1 MISVFIGD
9 LILAWG
15 KGGARLPAVGKRRGK
30 INAEAAESAKFAEE
44 RGDGN
49 SNFRTGSGLD
59 RKSVR
64 FALTLNRHCTRG
76 QFYRGTLL
84 EFGVK
89 DKEGRLRIIR
99 YKAKEVEGERRKPF
113 GQEIVRKCH
122 VTA

>member
-1 MISVFIGD
+1 VGD
-9 LILAWG
+9 GFVAG
-15 KGGARLPAVGKRRGK
+15 KFERAGKGLCWLNDFGLHWRFNFSMGQGGARLPAVGKRRGK

-76 QFYRGTLL
+76 QFYRGTLG

-89 DKEGRLRIIR
+89 D
-99 YKAKEVEGERRKPF
+99 
-113 GQEIVRKCH
+113 
-122 VTA
+122 